1 MHSIVR
7 TGLGLLA
14 IVITFISC
22 SEDQDITRPNILF
35 CISDDQSYPH
45 ASAYG
50 CSFVS
55 TPAFDEIADQGIL
68 FTNCFVAAPSCGP
81 SRASI
86 LTGKP
91 FYQLQEASMNHLHW
105 PEGLGAFTDLLAENG
120 YHVGYTGKGWGPG
133 VLVDR
138 VINPAGKP
146 YKEIKN
152 EVPGKFINNED
163 YAANFEM
170 FLQDR
175 KNRPFCF
182 WFGAKEPHRPL
193 DWQLG
198 AKSGKEISEII
209 DFPEFM
215 PDADTVR
222 YDLLDYAN
230 EIEWFDQHLMR
241 MIAKLKELSELKNT
255 LIVVTSDN
263 GMAFPGAKP
272 NLYDAGARVPL
283 AVSWG
288 DKLMQEQKSDQLVSL
303 MDWAPTFLELAAIK
317 APSQMTGKSMLPYL
331 TGTAKSHRDYVVYG
345 LERHGGAKRPGSTD
359 FPSRAIRTSQYLYIK
374 NFHPDHPPL
383 GELSGPVWPSDDPTG
398 GSGWSDGGPTKTF
411 FFNHKAEY
419 PELFQKTFV
428 SRPGE
433 ELYDISTDPGQLHN
447 LADNTEMSTIKHE
460 LAKKLMEELERTDD
474 PRIMGGNQYFEDLV
488 NGYGSH

>member
-1 MHSIVR
+1 MKSIVR
-7 TGLGLLA
+7 IGLSLLA
-14 IVITFISC
+14 MVLAFFSC
-22 SEDQDITRPNILF
+22 SDNQEFMRPNILF
-35 CISDDQSYPH
+35 CISDDQSFPH

-50 CSFVS
+50 CGFVS
-55 TPAFDEIADQGIL
+55 TPAFDEIADRGML

-105 PEGLGAFTDLLAENG
+105 PEGLSSFTDLLAENG

-133 VLVDR
+133 ALVDR
-138 VINPAGKP
+138 TINPAGKP
-146 YKEIKN
+146 YKEINN
-152 EVPGKFINNED
+152 EVPGKYINKEN

-175 KNRPFCF
+175 KNRPWCF

-198 AKSGKEISEII
+198 ARGGKRTGEII
-209 DFPEFM
+209 AFPDFL

-222 YDLLDYAN
+222 HDLLDYAN
-230 EIEWFDQHLMR
+230 EIEWFDQHLKR
-241 MIAKLKELSELKNT
+241 MIDKLKEIGEFQNT

-272 NLYDAGARVPL
+272 NVYDAGARVPL

-288 DKLMQEQKSDQLVSL
+288 DHLQQDHKSDELVSL
-303 MDWAPTFLELAAIK
+303 MDWAPTFLEVAGIK
-317 APSQMTGKSMLPYL
+317 APYQMTGKSMLPYL
-331 TGTAKSHRDYVVYG
+331 TGSADSHRDYVVYG

-359 FPSRAIRTSQYLYIK
+359 FPTRAIRTPQYLYIK
-374 NFHPDHPPL
+374 NFHSDHPPL
-383 GELSGPVWPSDDPTG
+383 GELTGPVWPSDDPTG

-419 PELFQKTFV
+419 PDLFQKTFV
-428 SRPGE
+428 SRPEE
-433 ELYDISTDPGQLHN
+433 ELYDISTDPWQLHN
-447 LADNTEMSTIKHE
+447 LADNQDMSTIKRE
-460 LAKKLMEELERTDD
+460 LEQILMDELARTADPRIQEGNRYFENLAKKID
-474 PRIMGGNQYFEDLV
+474 
-488 NGYGSH
+488 